1 MVRICVHRSK
11 GLVLLGSKTQKAK
24 SAVKDAVAYDAA
36 ASQAQGTA
44 TAPVG
49 TSNNPSHQVFTVA
62 NVITVCRFILT
73 LAFLVLFVNHENRFV
88 ALACYAIAAT
98 TDFLDGQVARR
109 TQTVSWVGKIMD
121 PIMDRVLL
129 FTGVV
134 GLMATGELPI
144 WVAVFVIGRDTYLFF
159 GALRVRKYRKRPIDV
174 VYIGKVT
181 TALLMAGFV
190 LLLLDWPQISGLG
203 LVNVSWL
210 PGLNSTGAGL
220 GIFFVYA
227 GVVCSTITACIYT
240 HQALMI
246 RKKALEEREA

>member
-1 MVRICVHRSK
+1 MVRKLES
-11 GLVLLGSKTQKAK
+11 LGSQIRGVTD
-24 SAVKDAVAYDAA
+24 SDAET
-36 ASQAQGTA
+36 AQRSGTA

-49 TSNNPSHQVFTVA
+49 TPDNPSFKILTVA
-62 NVITVCRFILT
+62 NVITACRLALT
-73 LAFLVLFVNHENRFV
+73 VAFLVLFVQGTNRV
-88 ALACYAIAAT
+88 LALSFYAIAAV

-109 TQTVSWVGKIMD
+109 TQTVSWLGKVMD